1 MQCFSRRHFD
11 FLVCADGGGCGTK
24 KIIECE
30 ERIFSASHFVREKA
44 GGLKVAVSRKIK
56 PSLLQ
61 SRLYLRLSVC
71 PSMQL
76 SAGSAS
82 SKKCVCSQIT
92 RRSLMLDWAF
102 IAKIITAREGW
113 TASSRQWIFA
123 PSIVAFSKEHSREIF
138 YGINCHRERKM
149 ECPWS
154 ESIICDL
161 FLFGKFFQKGHA
173 PPYVPKVKETFF
185 LTIYFMKKCLYC
197 C

>member
-1 MQCFSRRHFD
+1 MVVVVGQKRLLSAKKGFSQHHISSE
-11 FLVCADGGGCGTK
+11 K
-24 KIIECE
+24 KP
-30 ERIFSASHFVREKA
+30 
-44 GGLKVAVSRKIK
+44 AVSKWQFQGK
-56 PSLLQ
+56 LNHHCSNHVCTCGSPSA
-61 SRLYLRLSVC
+61 RACNC
-71 PSMQL
+71 PP
-76 SAGSAS
+76 GSAS

-185 LTIYFMKKCLYC
+185 LT
-197 C
+197 